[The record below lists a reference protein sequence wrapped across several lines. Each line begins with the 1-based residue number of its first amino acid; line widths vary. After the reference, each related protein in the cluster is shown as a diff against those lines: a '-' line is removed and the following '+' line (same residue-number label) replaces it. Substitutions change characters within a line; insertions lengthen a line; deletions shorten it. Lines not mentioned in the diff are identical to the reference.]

1 MPASALPRDCSNG
14 DNETRSHASLPGTT
28 RRAVTRGRAPNAPRT
43 APAALG
49 CARMQN
55 ARLPG
60 HPHAVHADGGSHRTE
75 RRARCRALRGPGER
89 RAPAGGGAE
98 LRNAT
103 AGRQTA
109 PEPPLFA
116 QPRDPPQPARG
127 LLVPAQPARNVTRK
141 SRRCGGS
148 AAFLPRPAG
157 SLSPPYGTP
166 GPSASAHPA
175 AGLPLPRGGNLAGFV
190 SLRRCDFR
198 ANPACSVF
206 PNPHLEG
213 RSHIRIRVLP
223 THPVPCHLPGSPASP
238 GPGSQWEAPAV
249 LIAAFITPVA
259 LLNGLTLCSLQM
271 PPALLC
277 WQQARVRPAGGCPG
291 RAGCPGGSHF

>member
-1 MPASALPRDCSNG
+1 VPASALPRDCSNG
-14 DNETRSHASLPGTT
+14 DNETRSHAWLPGTT

-116 QPRDPPQPARG
+116 QPRAPPQPARG

-141 SRRCGGS
+141 SRRCGGAPHS
-148 AAFLPRPAG
+148 SLAPR
-157 SLSPPYGTP
+157 
-166 GPSASAHPA
+166 GPS
-175 AGLPLPRGGNLAGFV
+175 
-190 SLRRCDFR
+190 RRR
-198 ANPACSVF
+198 
-206 PNPHLEG
+206 
-213 RSHIRIRVLP
+213 
-223 THPVPCHLPGSPASP
+223 T
-238 GPGSQWEAPAV
+238 AP
-249 LIAAFITPVA
+249 
-259 LLNGLTLCSLQM
+259 
-271 PPALLC
+271 
-277 WQQARVRPAGGCPG
+277 PG
-291 RAGCPGGSHF
+291 RAPQPTRLPASLCLAGGIWLALCH